1 MSLKPS
7 HSPRVNHHRPW
18 PLAARLM
25 VSILLSIYLTAVV
38 LPPLAG
44 PPPASEL
51 AMKMLQPF
59 RPLIGGLALSHGYRF
74 FAPNPGPGHSIR
86 WSMVDA
92 KGTVKTGTIPDAA
105 NDRPRL
111 LYHRRFMIPEKLAAF
126 VPFPDA
132 PADLQREAA
141 LDWQPLAKDIAT
153 RLLTEYRGKE
163 VTLELIEHYLP
174 DPFEVQEGRG
184 GEDLVTPLGRYTWRE
199 GGSE

>member
-1 MSLKPS
+1 
-7 HSPRVNHHRPW
+7 
-18 PLAARLM
+18 
-25 VSILLSIYLTAVV
+25 
-38 LPPLAG
+38 
-44 PPPASEL
+44 
-51 AMKMLQPF
+51 
-59 RPLIGGLALSHGYRF
+59 
-74 FAPNPGPGHSIR
+74 
-86 WSMVDA
+86 MVDA
-92 KGTVKTGTIPDAA
+92 KGTVQTGTIPDAA

-132 PADLQREAA
+132 PADLQREAV
-141 LDWQPLAKDIAT
+141 LDWQPLAEDIAT

-199 GGSE
+199 GVRE